1 MSDDDQ
7 PRQDDSGRGAELEIP
22 RERAIEQRPVPF
34 LGDELAAAM
43 TAGGAIYI
51 ALPGMCRAL
60 GLGAQAQFQRIQ
72 RTAALAKGLRVI
84 PLDTRGGVQSVNCL
98 RVDRV
103 ALWLAGVE
111 PSRVKSQFRPK
122 IEAYQDELAPVA
134 MQVFL
139 RIAGVSEAQLV
150 SAGVSVDPAIRAL
163 TEQIDELSGI
173 VAFLREHL
181 AALLAVPEQ
190 MQGLAL
196 RLDTAVALLESL
208 AARQDAAEGQIAQID
223 ARTQRLTPAHAR
235 AVQEQVNHMVR
246 ATAHLPTPLTFVI
259 IYGRLK
265 HRFRA
270 GSYGEIPDERFGAV
284 IEYLHEELRRATND
298 ETPRQGSLL

>member
-1 MSDDDQ
+1 MSDDKQ
-7 PRQDDSGRGAELEIP
+7 WKQDDAGIGAELEIP

-34 LGDELAAAM
+34 LGDDLAAAM

-51 ALPGMCRAL
+51 SLPGMCRAL
-60 GLGAQAQFQRIQ
+60 GLGTQAQFQRIQ

-84 PLDTRGGVQSVNCL
+84 PLQTRGGVQSVNCL

-111 PSRVKSQFRPK
+111 PSRVKPAFRAK

-139 RIAGVSEAQLV
+139 RIAGVSEAQFV
-150 SAGVSVDPAIRAL
+150 PASADPAVRAL
-163 TEQIDELSGI
+163 AEQIDELSGV
-173 VAFLREHL
+173 VAYLREHL

-190 MQGLAL
+190 VQGLAL
-196 RLDTAVALLESL
+196 RLDTAIALLESL
-208 AARQDAAEGQIAQID
+208 AARQDTAEGQIARID

-235 AVQEQVNHMVR
+235 AVQEQVNRMVR
-246 ATAHLPTPLTFVI
+246 ETAHLPPPAQLTYVI

-270 GSYGEIPDERFGAV
+270 GSYSEIPDERFEAV
-284 IEYLHEELRRATND
+284 MVFLRDELRRATNG
-298 ETPRQGSLL
+298 EAPEQGSLL